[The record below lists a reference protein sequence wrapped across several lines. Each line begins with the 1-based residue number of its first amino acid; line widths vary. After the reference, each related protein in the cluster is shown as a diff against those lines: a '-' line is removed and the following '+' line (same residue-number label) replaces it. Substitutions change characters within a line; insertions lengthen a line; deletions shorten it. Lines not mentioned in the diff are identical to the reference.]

1 VSLRDGPYT
10 EPCSI
15 CYNGAVSTLIEIK
28 AEAVALHVLGHS
40 CRNIEKQLKA
50 KFPKA
55 DIPNY
60 GTINKWVRVRPTPP
74 VRRLRN
80 MYTVHRWWEVAR
92 MAAEIVAERMIAEL
106 ENAPYDK
113 IALMYGRAVDM
124 AIQAER
130 LNNQDTSNQ
139 R

>member
-1 VSLRDGPYT
+1 M
-10 EPCSI
+10 
-15 CYNGAVSTLIEIK
+15 STLIEIK
-28 AEAVALHVLGHS
+28 AEAIALHVLGHT

-60 GTINKWVRVRPTPP
+60 GTINKWTRKLSPTRPTPF
-74 VRRLRN
+74 VRRFRN
-80 MYTVHRWWEVAR
+80 MHTVLRWWEVAK
-92 MAAEIVAERMIAEL
+92 MAAEMVAERMHEEL
-106 ENAPYDK
+106 EAAPYERV
-113 IALMYGRAVDM
+113 ALMYGRAVDM

-130 LNNQDTSNQ
+130 LSKQDTSNQ